1 MDQISFAIQPVIVLG
16 ELIEQVTQMIV
27 ITYLISLNILFPLYF
42 FTDYREYSV
51 WGTLMIFD
59 MSSLF
64 SSEKFAGA

>member
-1 MDQISFAIQPVIVLG
+1 
-16 ELIEQVTQMIV
+16 MIV

-51 WGTLMIFD
+51 WGTLMIFR
-59 MSSLF
+59 MLSLF